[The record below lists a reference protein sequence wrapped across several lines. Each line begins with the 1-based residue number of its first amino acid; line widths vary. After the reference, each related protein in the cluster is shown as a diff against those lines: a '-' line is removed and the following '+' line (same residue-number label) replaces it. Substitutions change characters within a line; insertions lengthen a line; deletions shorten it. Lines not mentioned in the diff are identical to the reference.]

1 MTVDLYDVL
10 DVDRDATDADIRTA
24 WKTAIADLDPSDRRF
39 RAYNQAAE
47 VLLDPDRRAAY
58 DAELASD
65 PDSPPVETGD
75 AVDEE
80 PAASP
85 TVTAGTAPTTSTPPS
100 VMAGLKRRLARQQRE
115 PKETQ
120 DGPALRQV
128 PVWLLVLLLVMTIA
142 FGATAAW
149 ILTRT
154 PSDDTVA
161 RALRTA
167 EGTAQTA
174 APVIFSYDHT
184 RLEESHD
191 RAAAYMT
198 SDYRQEYDDLF
209 TSVIEQNAPKLK
221 TTVESEFL
229 SSGVIRTAGGD
240 QADDRVQVLVVFDQL
255 TTNREVTEAR
265 RSPAYAVLTM
275 ERVGDDWLVDDVEGP
290 QVPQ

>member
-1 MTVDLYDVL
+1 VTVDLYDVL
-10 DVDRDATDADIRTA
+10 DVHREASDADIRAA

-47 VLLDPDRRAAY
+47 VLLDPDKRAAY
-58 DAELASD
+58 DAELANREED
-65 PDSPPVETGD
+65 PAPGQTTET
-75 AVDEE
+75 AVDHE
-80 PAASP
+80 PAPAAAP
-85 TVTAGTAPTTSTPPS
+85 AGERTGRTPAAALS
-100 VMAGLKRRLARQQRE
+100 GLRRRLARPRSDTAAT
-115 PKETQ
+115 PT
-120 DGPALRQV
+120 GTSPRSL
-128 PVWLLVLLLVMTIA
+128 PVWLPIVLLALTIA

-149 ILTRT
+149 ILSQT

-174 APVIFSYDHT
+174 APVIFSYDYR
-184 RLEESHD
+184 RLEESRD
-191 RAAAYMT
+191 RATAYLT
-198 SDYRQEYDDLF
+198 PDYRQKYDDLF
-209 TSVIEQNAPKLK
+209 TTVIEQNAPRLK

-229 SSGVIRTAGGD
+229 SSGIVRTAGGD
-240 QADDRVQVLVVFDQL
+240 QADDRVQVLVVFDMI
-255 TTNREVTEAR
+255 TTNRQVTEPR